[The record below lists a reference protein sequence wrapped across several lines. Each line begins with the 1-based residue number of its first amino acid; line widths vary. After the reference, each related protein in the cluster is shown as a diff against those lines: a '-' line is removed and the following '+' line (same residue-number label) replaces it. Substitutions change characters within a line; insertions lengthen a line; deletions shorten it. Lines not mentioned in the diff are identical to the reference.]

1 MVSILNAKNIS
12 KIDKNGRIYIPKQL
26 RKILGLKPGDLVEI
40 NIKGQILVIK
50 RAKTIAERGKGVF
63 KPIKGINTDDIDK
76 LIEAYSFLEA
86 MEDLE

>member
-40 NIKGQILVIK
+40 NIKEQILVIK
-50 RAKTIAERGKGVF
+50 RAKSIAERGKDVF
-63 KPIKGINTDDIDK
+63 KPIKRISTDDIDK